1 MSAFKEKKVDC
12 LVSTTVIEV
21 GIDVPDATIMVIYNA
36 ERFGLS
42 QLHQLRGRVGRGSK
56 KSYCFLLCGS
66 DSEEARERLSVI
78 KHNTDGFKIA
88 EYDLKMR
95 GGGDFLGTRQ
105 SGKFLNEIRNLQYP
119 PEVIFEAKKLSDEA
133 FEAGDN
139 ALLRE
144 FALKKYERLK
154 EVILN

>member
-1 MSAFKEKKVDC
+1 
-12 LVSTTVIEV
+12 
-21 GIDVPDATIMVIYNA
+21 
-36 ERFGLS
+36 
-42 QLHQLRGRVGRGSK
+42 
-56 KSYCFLLCGS
+56 
-66 DSEEARERLSVI
+66 
-78 KHNTDGFKIA
+78 
-88 EYDLKMR
+88 MR

-119 PEVIFEAKKLSDEA
+119 PEAIFEAKKLSDEA